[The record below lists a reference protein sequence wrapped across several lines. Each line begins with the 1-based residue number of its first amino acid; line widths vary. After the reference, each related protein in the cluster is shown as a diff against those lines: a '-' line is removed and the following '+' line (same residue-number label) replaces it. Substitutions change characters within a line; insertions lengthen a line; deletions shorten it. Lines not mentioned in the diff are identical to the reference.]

1 MKKIFVFSLVALCV
15 SAMFSCS
22 SCNKKAD
29 NKVDSNLEVEKVL
42 STDREYMLT
51 NYGGEYKWYETTVV
65 SKNFLDEETDGT
77 IESITS
83 VYQVVSEKDNG
94 ADTKVVFITHDT
106 NNMNVDVKDGFWVE
120 DFDLN
125 NDTIKVTY
133 KQAFDKMM
141 AANYVKP
148 HSRYCVLRKQV
159 GPKEANAQ
167 YIFGNRQ
174 SQLYVDAVTCDVS
187 DKNPV
192 IE

>member
-22 SCNKKAD
+22 SCNKKSD
-29 NKVDSNLEVEKVL
+29 DKVDSKLEVEKVL

-51 NYGGEYKWYETTVV
+51 NYGGDYKWYETTVV
-65 SKNFLDEETDGT
+65 SKNFFDEETDGT
-77 IESITS
+77 IETITS
-83 VYQVVSEKDNG
+83 VYQVVSEKDKG

-106 NNMNVDVKDGFWVE
+106 NNMNVDVKDGFLVE

-125 NDTIKVTY
+125 NDTIEVTY

-141 AANYVKP
+141 ATNYVKP

-159 GPKEANAQ
+159 GSKEANTQ

>member
-1 MKKIFVFSLVALCV
+1 MKKIFIFSLVALCV

-22 SCNKKAD
+22 SCNKKSD
-29 NKVDSNLEVEKVL
+29 DKVDSKLEVEKVL

-83 VYQVVSEKDNG
+83 VYQVVSEKDKG

-125 NDTIKVTY
+125 KDIIKVTY

-141 AANYVKP
+141 AANYEKP
-148 HSRYCVLRKQV
+148 HSRYCVIRKQV
-159 GPKEANAQ
+159 GTKEANAQ

-187 DKNPV
+187 DKNPS